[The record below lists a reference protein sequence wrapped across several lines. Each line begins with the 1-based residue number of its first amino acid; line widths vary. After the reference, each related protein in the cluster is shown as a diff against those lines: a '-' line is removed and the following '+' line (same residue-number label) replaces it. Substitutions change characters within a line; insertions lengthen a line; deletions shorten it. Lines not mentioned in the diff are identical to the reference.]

1 MSKKV
6 ERRLVW
12 SSWLRISHGLIAIS
26 TLALMLTS
34 WLSKHAATLTAA
46 SSDYHVMS
54 GTALLLGLLLRMWLL
69 FTDKQSAGVAA
80 MIPTR
85 TSLQGVV
92 PMIKFY
98 LSLGKTPL
106 PGWHSHN
113 PLWLPLYGL
122 LLLLLSMMT
131 VTGFVMGNHPIFAGI
146 YLPSMH
152 SGMAFFIW
160 LLVCGHIISVFMHD
174 AKGNHYDVSAM
185 LNGYRIYL
193 IEDLTSDNT
202 ATTQHI
208 SIGEIGKYKPKS
220 E

>member
-1 MSKKV
+1 MVKNGFIWNRIETYYCCLFFLVKLCYSRIIMSKKV

-92 PMIKFY
+92 PMIKFH
-98 LSLGKTPL
+98 LSLGKTPSL
-106 PGWHSHN
+106 
-113 PLWLPLYGL
+113 
-122 LLLLLSMMT
+122 
-131 VTGFVMGNHPIFAGI
+131 AGTRTTR
-146 YLPSMH
+146 
-152 SGMAFFIW
+152 
-160 LLVCGHIISVFMHD
+160 C
-174 AKGNHYDVSAM
+174 
-185 LNGYRIYL
+185 GYRCMVCCCYY
-193 IEDLTSDNT
+193 S
-202 ATTQHI
+202 
-208 SIGEIGKYKPKS
+208 P
-220 E
+220 